1 MMKNNTSLFR
11 PIYYPAIK
19 TIVGLL
25 FFLTMVGCSA
35 TRKLPAN
42 EKLYIGAKVRID
54 DEDIKAKKEK
64 ALENELEALV
74 RPKPNKAF
82 LGIRYKL
89 LFYNMVDSV
98 GQKKGLKHFI
108 KNKLG
113 EPPVLFSDVSLEANE
128 EIICN
133 RLENRGYF
141 DTRCSSD
148 IEERDRKVKVVYTAK
163 PGPQYHIRKVD
174 FRVDSTSVLGGAVK
188 ETQDHTFLKPEDS
201 YDLDIIKA
209 ERDRIDARLK
219 ETGFY
224 YFSPNDILVQVDST
238 VGGNQVDLFVRL
250 KDSTPTKARKVYTIN
265 NTYIFP
271 DYSISDDTVDIGQAE
286 KHYNFYIA
294 DPEDKWKPLTF
305 EHFVYFNPGDVYN
318 RTDHNVAISNMVSMG
333 AFKFVKNKFV
343 ETGDSAR
350 LNVFYLM
357 TPFPKKS
364 IRAEVS
370 GRKTDADFT
379 GTELT
384 LNWRNRSTFRGAEL
398 LTLSGYTGY

>member
-1 MMKNNTSLFR
+1 MKKDKMGSFVFAHQWMICMRSVMALMVFFSLF
-11 PIYYPAIK
+11 A
-19 TIVGLL
+19 
-25 FFLTMVGCSA
+25 CSA

-64 ALENELEALV
+64 ALEKELESLV
-74 RPKPNKAF
+74 RPKPNKSF

-89 LFYNMVDSV
+89 MFYNMVDSV
-98 GQKKGLKHFI
+98 GRKRGLKHFI

-133 RLENRGYF
+133 RLQNRGYF

-148 IEERDRKVKVVYTAK
+148 IKERDRKVKVIYTAK

-174 FRVDSTSVLGGAVK
+174 FKVDSLSVLGSAVK
-188 ETQDHTFLKPEDS
+188 ETEDHTFLKPRDS

-209 ERDRIDARLK
+209 ERERIDARLK
-219 ETGFY
+219 ENGFY
-224 YFSPNDILVQVDST
+224 FFAPDDILVQVDST
-238 VGGNQVDLFVRL
+238 VGENQVDLFVRL
-250 KDSTPTKARKVYTIN
+250 KESTPTKARKVYHIN

-271 DYSISDDTVDIGQAE
+271 DYSISDDEVDISQAE
-286 KHYNFYIA
+286 KHFNFYIT

-305 EHFVYFNPGDVYN
+305 RHFVYFNPGDVYN
-318 RTDHNVAISNMVSMG
+318 RTDHNIAISNMVSIG

-350 LNVFYLM
+350 LNVFYFL

-364 IRAEVS
+364 IRAEIS
-370 GRKTDADFT
+370 GRK
-379 GTELT
+379 
-384 LNWRNRSTFRGAEL
+384 
-398 LTLSGYTGY
+398 